1 MMLTILLILLV
12 SATVSLLI
20 ILMDKYVVNVFLV
33 VLPVMMEIPVL
44 LVMLQIIGL
53 KILLQINVC
62 VLIIVFTRI
71 LINVFLAQQSTTV
84 SSAPQAQTA

>member
-1 MMLTILLILLV
+1 MLTILLILLV

-84 SSAPQAQTA
+84 SSVPQAQTA